1 MINFL
6 SKIFK
11 RISGSNAQASE
22 TLMPYSK
29 LEKTIIDIETEYQE
43 MLINSKDKDEI
54 EKLNKDKELDII
66 AVKQLWNEK
75 AITSVGHHLKIMGYD
90 LVEDGA
96 DIAIKLMISGYNEIE
111 TASYISLISMALDVK
126 KDLDVERMFMINAH
140 AVELLKILKQ
150 YKDVGLMRKSIWE
163 NDTRAMFNIAT
174 PSEHAEEWVDKVLSD
189 EMIKGKI
196 LAKSRINYKSI
207 GK

>member
-1 MINFL
+1 MTNWL

-11 RISGSNAQASE
+11 RLSGAKTKATE

-29 LEKTIIDIETEYQE
+29 LEKTIIDIEAEYQE
-43 MLINSKDKDEI
+43 MSINSKSKDEI

-75 AITSVGHHLKIMGYD
+75 VVTSVSRHLKIMGYD

-126 KDLDVERMFMINAH
+126 ADLDVERMFMINAH

-150 YKDVGLMRKSIWE
+150 YKDAGLMRQSIWE
-163 NDTRAMFNIAT
+163 NDSKAMFNIAT
-174 PSEHAEEWVDKVLSD
+174 PSERVEEWVDKILSD
-189 EMIKGKI
+189 EMIKGKE
-196 LAKSRINYKSI
+196 LAKSRINYKSTE
-207 GK
+207 K